1 MNDSESIGSKRAQ
14 GRGGVPLK
22 HGLRRLVRNIR
33 RIMASTLVA
42 AVIFLLLFIFKNPV
56 AAKSHIYSVARDIMK
71 ISLDLQ
77 TRHWYVIDGKS
88 FRVKYQPADASVARL
103 VLYTAEDTYQS
114 VNEMLDFYPEGP
126 VDIYIYPTKETL
138 NKSFGW
144 DASVNAMGVYWAG
157 TIRILSPLD
166 WIEDEAQ
173 IETIF
178 RESGPLVHE
187 YAHLLVDYRTHGN
200 YPRWLTEGVAQYVE
214 RELTGYMLSS
224 TTDERKGW
232 YSFKDMDDDFD
243 LLSDQSLA
251 YQQSL
256 LAVDYMVEL
265 GGFNSVLALLDE
277 LAQGKKISDALEE
290 TFGQNLDAFEV
301 SFKKWT
307 AEQEAVGN

>member
-1 MNDSESIGSKRAQ
+1 
-14 GRGGVPLK
+14 
-22 HGLRRLVRNIR
+22 
-33 RIMASTLVA
+33 MAGTLVA

-56 AAKSHIYSVARDIMK
+56 GAKNHLYSAAREIMK

-77 TRHWYVIDGKS
+77 TRHWYVIDGEN

-103 VLYTAEDTYQS
+103 VLQTAEGTYRS
-114 VNEMLDFYPEGP
+114 VNEMLGYHPDEP
-126 VDIYIYPTKETL
+126 VYIYIYPTKETL

-173 IETIF
+173 LETIF

-200 YPRWLTEGVAQYVE
+200 YPRWLTEGVAQYAE
-214 RELTGYMLSS
+214 RELTGYMLSA
-224 TTDERKGW
+224 TAQERKEW

-251 YQQSL
+251 YEQSL
-256 LAVDYMVEL
+256 LAVDYMVEM
-265 GGFNSVLALLDE
+265 GGFDSVLNLLDE
-277 LAQGKKISDALEE
+277 LAQGKKIGDALENI
-290 TFGQNLDAFEV
+290 FGQDLDAFEV
-301 SFKKWT
+301 SFKKWVK
-307 AEQEAVGN
+307 EKEAAGY